1 MRIVRISPKI
11 FGRFTSETPLIIPKE
26 PMVVVY
32 GKNESGKTTYLDMT
46 VALLASQYDTAL
58 MERYGKRELTT
69 FSGSI
74 GIQENGEDLTVN
86 FTKDAKVPAA
96 RSKVPRTPDPKQS
109 TIWDKIKDLQ
119 LDTVRNLFRV
129 SSRDISN
136 GDATLEKFNQY
147 SLGDR
152 SGQSVTGALELLK
165 ERAKSASGTIKG
177 LEEDRDGFGQELNQ
191 AEGTAQEY
199 KDALNRIAGNSIKV
213 EEKKNT
219 ISSCDDE
226 KALIDSCGLAAKS
239 FLDAKLAK
247 QHLDDAERNHTLVPQ
262 SFASI
267 ISEIG
272 TQKEALNT
280 LDIPKAESDLRT
292 LEDGV
297 NAINIEIQDGLRAL
311 AITQEDL
318 ELYPQLFDS
327 GSRDFIFETIKTK
340 FISLDSAIEA
350 RKSID
355 LAGPQERSSELD
367 ELAKTAKQNWG
378 HYKTGQSAQEFL
390 IAPNIPDNHS
400 TTAVDQNN
408 PTRLRLLSIFLL
420 ATTAGISFALEQYIS
435 ATVLGVLA
443 IVMFGNQVLSR
454 KQRQKDPL
462 VNLGRSNFGIEEVR
476 KIAAATA
483 DTERDAGQAQADLVI
498 VEKRVLEADKKVN
511 EAKSDL
517 EESLKQIGLGG
528 RDWLKVDEFN
538 SAVVHIKKVTDKLSD
553 LRTALKLHEDAETK
567 VQNQSQ
573 QLSEIRTAVIALV
586 KNIGIVKTVEEL
598 PSKESIQSLVDR
610 LTQDFEEQEGW
621 RQDILDHDRLLEDK
635 SGDSVLFQELL
646 ALTSEERDERRRTV
660 LQEKSVLAQE
670 VEEIE
675 SQIRADQAT
684 ADSLATSHRIN
695 DLNLSIGETKE
706 QIREAQLMFARLNLL
721 ASKMESLAIAR
732 AEATKPELHKRVQEM
747 VVAVAEDWNSIDLS
761 GQHPVVTYKN
771 AVEVEDTF
779 LSDGGRTLLYTA
791 MRIAIMQQ
799 EAQDP
804 KAAALPLLCDDPL
817 LHLDDERTVQAFKMM
832 RDQAE
837 GHQIIY
843 FTCKT
848 EIRELAEEMNI
859 PVVTI

>member
-1 MRIVRISPKI
+1 MRIVRISPRI
-11 FGRFTSETPLIIPKE
+11 FGRFTSETPLVIPKE

-74 GIQENGEDLTVN
+74 GIQEDGADLTVN

-109 TIWDKIKDLQ
+109 AIWDKIKDLQ

-152 SGQSVTGALELLK
+152 SGQSVTGALDLLK
-165 ERAKSASGTIKG
+165 ERAKTAKNTVTSLGQDLT
-177 LEEDRDGFGQELNQ
+177 GFKDELDKVV
-191 AEGTAQEY
+191 GTAQEY
-199 KDALNRIAGNSIKV
+199 KDALNRIADKSREV
-213 EEKKNT
+213 EEKKSKIT
-219 ISSCDDE
+219 SCDDE

-267 ISEIG
+267 MREIG
-272 TQKEALNT
+272 TQEEALKD

-292 LEDGV
+292 LEEGV
-297 NAINIEIQDGLRAL
+297 NTIKRDIQDGLRAL
-311 AITQEDL
+311 ATTQEDL
-318 ELYPQLFDS
+318 ELYPQLFD
-327 GSRDFIFETIKTK
+327 GDNREFIFETIKYN
-340 FISLDSAIEA
+340 FMSLDSAIEA
-350 RKSID
+350 RKGID
-355 LAGPQERSSELD
+355 LVGPQEKSSRLD
-367 ELAKTAKQNWG
+367 KLATATKENWAKF
-378 HYKTGQSAQEFL
+378 KTGQSAQEFL
-390 IAPNIPDNHS
+390 VSPNIPENHS
-400 TTAVDQNN
+400 TTAVNQNN
-408 PTRLRLLSIFLL
+408 PTRLWLLPILLL
-420 ATTAGISFALEQYIS
+420 ASTAGISFALEQYIS
-435 ATVLGVLA
+435 AAVLGALA
-443 IVMFGNQVLSR
+443 IMRFGNQVLRR
-454 KQRQKDPL
+454 KQKQKNPL
-462 VNLGRSNFGIEEVR
+462 VNLEGSTFGIEQVR
-476 KIAAATA
+476 QTAAATA
-483 DTERDAGQAQADLVI
+483 DAERDAGVARAELVI
-498 VEKRVLEADKKVN
+498 VENSVREADNKVS

-528 RDWLKVDEFN
+528 RDWLKVDQFN
-538 SAVVHIKKVTDKLSD
+538 GAVVHIRKVTGKLSD
-553 LRTALKLHEDAETK
+553 LRTALNSYEDAEVK

-573 QLSEIRTAVIALV
+573 QLSEIRTAVIALL
-586 KNIGIVKTVEEL
+586 KNTGIVKTVEEL
-598 PSKESIQSLVDR
+598 PSKESIQTLVDR
-610 LTQDFEEQEGW
+610 LTQDFEEQDGW
-621 RQDILDHDRLLEDK
+621 RQDILNHDRLLEEQT
-635 SGDSVLFQELL
+635 GDSVLFQKLL
-646 ALTSEERDERRRTV
+646 ALTNEERDERRRTV
-660 LQEKSVLAQE
+660 LQERSVLVNE
-670 VEEIE
+670 VETLKGL
-675 SQIRADQAT
+675 IRADETITT
-684 ADSLATSHRIN
+684 ALATSHRIN
-695 DLNLSIGETKE
+695 DLNLSIGETEE
-706 QIREAQLMFARLNLL
+706 QIREAQIVFARLNLL

-779 LSDGGRTLLYTA
+779 LSEGGRTLLYTA

-817 LHLDDERTVQAFKMM
+817 LHLDDERTVQAFRMM

-848 EIRELAEEMNI
+848 EIRDLADEMQI
-859 PVVTI
+859 PVIDI

>member
-1 MRIVRISPKI
+1 MRIVRISPRI

-74 GIQENGEDLTVN
+74 GIQENGEDLTVT

-109 TIWDKIKDLQ
+109 VIWDKIKDLQ

-152 SGQSVTGALELLK
+152 SGQSVTGALDLLK
-165 ERAKSASGTIKG
+165 ERAKTANNTVTS
-177 LEEDRDGFGQELNQ
+177 LGQDLTRFKDELDKVV
-191 AEGTAQEY
+191 GTAQEY
-199 KDALNRIAGNSIKV
+199 KTVLERIAGNSIKV

-219 ISSCDDE
+219 ISSRDDE

-247 QHLDDAERNHTLVPQ
+247 QHLDDAERNHTLVPE

-267 ISEIG
+267 MSEIG
-272 TQKEALNT
+272 TQEEALKD
-280 LDIPKAESDLRT
+280 LDLPKAESDLRT
-292 LEDGV
+292 LEEGL
-297 NAINIEIQDGLRAL
+297 NTINRDIQDGLRAL
-311 AITQEDL
+311 ATTQEDL
-318 ELYPQLFDS
+318 ELYPQLFD
-327 GSRDFIFETIKTK
+327 GDNREFIFETIKYN
-340 FISLDSAIEA
+340 FMSLDSAIEA
-350 RKSID
+350 RKGID
-355 LAGPQERSSELD
+355 LVGPQEKSSRLD
-367 ELAKTAKQNWG
+367 EKAKAAKQNWE
-378 HYKTGQSAQEFL
+378 KFNTGQSAQEFL
-390 IAPNIPDNHS
+390 VSPNILDNHS
-400 TTAVDQNN
+400 TTAVDRNN
-408 PTRLRLLSIFLL
+408 PTRLRLLSILLL

-435 ATVLGVLA
+435 ATVLGALA
-443 IVMFGNQVLSR
+443 MVIFGNQVLSR
-454 KQRQKDPL
+454 KQRQKNPL
-462 VNLGRSNFGIEEVR
+462 VNLDASTSGIEQVR
-476 KIAAATA
+476 QTAAATA
-483 DTERDAGQAQADLVI
+483 DAERDAGGARADLVI
-498 VEKRVLEADKKVN
+498 EENRVHKANEKVD

-528 RDWLKVDEFN
+528 RNWLKVDEFN
-538 SAVVHIKKVTDKLSD
+538 SAVVHIKKVTDKLSN
-553 LRTALKLHEDAETK
+553 LRTALELHEGAETK
-567 VQNQSQ
+567 VQHQTQ
-573 QLSEIRTAVIALV
+573 QLSEIRTAVIALLNNV
-586 KNIGIVKTVEEL
+586 GIIKTVEEL
-598 PSKESIQSLVDR
+598 PSKESIQTLVDR

-621 RQDILDHDRLLEDK
+621 RRDILNHDRLLEDQT
-635 SGDSVLFQELL
+635 GDSVLFQKLL
-646 ALTSEERDERRRTV
+646 ALTNEERDERRRTV
-660 LQEKSVLAQE
+660 LQERSVLVDE
-670 VEEIE
+670 VERLEGL
-675 SQIRADQAT
+675 IRADET
-684 ADSLATSHRIN
+684 ITTSLATSHRIN

-721 ASKMESLAIAR
+721 ASKMESLAVAR

-779 LSDGGRTLLYTA
+779 LSEGGRTLLYTA

-817 LHLDDERTVQAFKMM
+817 LHLDDERTVQAFRMM

-843 FTCKT
+843 FTCKQ
-848 EIRELAEEMNI
+848 EIRELAEEMQI
-859 PVVTI
+859 PVIDI

>member
-1 MRIVRISPKI
+1 MRIVRISPRI
-11 FGRFTSETPLIIPKE
+11 FGRFTSETPLVIPKE

-74 GIQENGEDLTVN
+74 GIQENGEDLTVT

-109 TIWDKIKDLQ
+109 VIWDKIKDLQ

-152 SGQSVTGALELLK
+152 SGQSVTGALDLLK
-165 ERAKSASGTIKG
+165 ERAKTANNTVTR
-177 LEEDRDGFGQELNQ
+177 LDGNLTGFDQELNQ

-199 KDALNRIAGNSIKV
+199 KTVLERIAGNSIKV

-219 ISSCDDE
+219 ISSRDDE
-226 KALIDSCGLAAKS
+226 KALIDSCGLAAKP

-292 LEDGV
+292 LEEGV
-297 NAINIEIQDGLRAL
+297 STINIDIQDGLRAL
-311 AITQEDL
+311 ATTQEDL
-318 ELYPQLFDS
+318 ELYPQLFD
-327 GSRDFIFETIKTK
+327 GDSRDFIFEAIKTK
-340 FISLDSAIEA
+340 FISLESAIEA

-355 LAGPQERSSELD
+355 LAGPQEKSSRLD
-367 ELAKTAKQNWG
+367 ELAKTAKQNWEQ
-378 HYKTGQSAQEFL
+378 YKTGQSAQEFL
-390 IAPNIPDNHS
+390 IAPNISDNHS
-400 TTAVDQNN
+400 TTAVDQSN
-408 PTRLRLLSIFLL
+408 PTRLRLLSILLL

-435 ATVLGVLA
+435 ATVLGALA

-454 KQRQKDPL
+454 KQRQKNPL
-462 VNLGRSNFGIEEVR
+462 INLEGPTFGIEQVR
-476 KIAAATA
+476 QTAAATA
-483 DTERDAGQAQADLVI
+483 DAERDAGGARADLVI
-498 VEKRVLEADKKVN
+498 EENKVHKANEKVD

-528 RDWLKVDEFN
+528 SDWLKVDEFN
-538 SAVVHIKKVTDKLSD
+538 SAVVHIKKVTDKLSN
-553 LRTALKLHEDAETK
+553 LRTALDLREDAETK
-567 VQNQSQ
+567 VQHQTQ
-573 QLSEIRTAVIALV
+573 QLSRVRTAVIALL
-586 KNIGIVKTVEEL
+586 KNVGIIKTVEEL
-598 PSKESIQSLVDR
+598 PSKESIQTLVDR

-621 RQDILDHDRLLEDK
+621 RRDILNHDRLLEDQT
-635 SGDSVLFQELL
+635 GDSVLFQKLL
-646 ALTSEERDERRRTV
+646 TWTDEQRGERRTTV

-670 VEEIE
+670 VEKIE
-675 SQIRADQAT
+675 SEIRADQAT

-779 LSDGGRTLLYTA
+779 LSEGGRTLLYTA

-817 LHLDDERTVQAFKMM
+817 LHLDDERTVQAFRMM

-848 EIRELAEEMNI
+848 EIRDLAEEMQI
-859 PVVTI
+859 PVIDI

>member
-1 MRIVRISPKI
+1 MRIVRISPRI
-11 FGRFTSETPLIIPKE
+11 FGRFTSDTPLIIPKE

-74 GIQENGEDLTVN
+74 GIQENGEDLTVT

-109 TIWDKIKDLQ
+109 VIWDKIKDLQ

-152 SGQSVTGALELLK
+152 SGQSVTGALDLLK
-165 ERAKSASGTIKG
+165 DRAKTANNTVTSLGQDLT
-177 LEEDRDGFGQELNQ
+177 GFKDELDKVV
-191 AEGTAQEY
+191 GTAQEY
-199 KDALNRIAGNSIKV
+199 KDALNRIADKSREV
-213 EEKKNT
+213 EEKKSKIT
-219 ISSCDDE
+219 SCDDE
-226 KALIDSCGLAAKS
+226 KALIDSCGLAADS
-239 FLDAKLAK
+239 FSKAKEAK
-247 QHLDDAERNHTLVPQ
+247 QPLDDAERDHTLVPQ

-267 ISEIG
+267 ISEIR
-272 TQKEALNT
+272 TQKVALEN
-280 LDIPKAESDLRT
+280 LDLPKAESDLRT
-292 LEDGV
+292 SEEGV
-297 NAINIEIQDGLRAL
+297 NTINRDIQDGLRAL
-311 AITQEDL
+311 ATTQEDL
-318 ELYPQLFDS
+318 ELYPQLFD
-327 GSRDFIFETIKTK
+327 GDSREFIFETIKTK

-350 RKSID
+350 RRGID
-355 LAGPQERSSELD
+355 LVGPQEKSSRLD
-367 ELAKTAKQNWG
+367 ELAKAAKQNWEL
-378 HYKTGQSAQEFL
+378 YKTGQSAQEFL
-390 IAPNIPDNHS
+390 IAPNILDNHS

-408 PTRLRLLSIFLL
+408 PTRLRLLLILLL
-420 ATTAGISFALEQYIS
+420 ASTAGISFALEQYIS
-435 ATVLGVLA
+435 AAVLGVLA
-443 IVMFGNQVLSR
+443 IVMFGKQVLRR
-454 KQRQKDPL
+454 KQKQKSPL
-462 VNLGRSNFGIEEVR
+462 VNLDASTSGIEQVR
-476 KIAAATA
+476 KTAAATTDA
-483 DTERDAGQAQADLVI
+483 ERDAGGARAELVI
-498 VEKRVLEADKKVN
+498 AENRVLEEDQKVI

-517 EESLKQIGLGG
+517 ETSLKQIGLGG

-553 LRTALKLHEDAETK
+553 LKTVLKLHEDAETK

-573 QLSEIRTAVIALV
+573 QLSEIRTAVIALLNNV
-586 KNIGIVKTVEEL
+586 GIIKTVEEL
-598 PSKESIQSLVDR
+598 PAKESIQTLVDR

-621 RQDILDHDRLLEDK
+621 RRDILNHDRLLEDQTR
-635 SGDSVLFQELL
+635 DSVLFQKLL
-646 ALTSEERDERRRTV
+646 TWTDEQRGERRTTV
-660 LQEKSVLAQE
+660 LQERSVLVDE
-670 VEEIE
+670 VERLKGL
-675 SQIRADQAT
+675 IRADLAIT
-684 ADSLATSHRIN
+684 ASLATSHRIN
-695 DLNLSIGETKE
+695 DLNLSIGETEE
-706 QIREAQLMFARLNLL
+706 QIREAQLIFARLNLL

-779 LSDGGRTLLYTA
+779 LSEGGRTLLYTA

-817 LHLDDERTVQAFKMM
+817 LHLDDERTVQAFRMM

-848 EIRELAEEMNI
+848 EIRDLAEEMQI
-859 PVVTI
+859 PVIDI

>member
-1 MRIVRISPKI
+1 MKIVRISPKN

-109 TIWDKIKDLQ
+109 AIWDKIKDLQ

-136 GDATLEKFNQY
+136 GVATLEKFNQY

-152 SGQSVTGALELLK
+152 SGQSVTGALDLLK
-165 ERAKSASGTIKG
+165 ERANTANNTVTRLGGNLTGFK
-177 LEEDRDGFGQELNQ
+177 EELDKVV
-191 AEGTAQEY
+191 GTAQEY
-199 KDALNRIAGNSIKV
+199 KDALNRIAENSKKV
-213 EEKKNT
+213 EVNERN

-226 KALIDSCGLAAKS
+226 KTLLDSCGLAADS
-239 FLDAKLAK
+239 FSKAKEAK
-247 QHLDDAERNHTLVPQ
+247 QHLDDAERDHTLVPQ
-262 SFASI
+262 SFASVRN
-267 ISEIG
+267 EIE
-272 TQKEALNT
+272 TQKEALKD
-280 LDIPKAESDLRT
+280 LDLPKAESELRILEGDLRS
-292 LEDGV
+292 
-297 NAINIEIQDGLRAL
+297 INKDIQDGLRAL
-311 AITQEDL
+311 AITKEDL
-318 ELYPQLFDS
+318 ELYPQLFD
-327 GSRDFIFETIKTK
+327 GDSRDFIFESIKTK
-340 FISLDSAIEA
+340 FISLDSASKN
-350 RKSID
+350 RDGID
-355 LAGPQERSSELD
+355 LGGPQERFSRLD
-367 ELAKTAKQNWG
+367 EKAKTEKENWE
-378 HYKTGQSAQEFL
+378 KFNTGQSAQEFL

-408 PTRLRLLSIFLL
+408 PTRLRLIPILLL
-420 ATTAGISFALEQYIS
+420 AITAGISFALEQYIS
-435 ATVLGVLA
+435 ATVLSALA
-443 IVMFGNQVLSR
+443 FVMFSKQILSR
-454 KQRQKDPL
+454 KQKQKNPL
-462 VNLGRSNFGIEEVR
+462 VSLEESTFGIERVR
-476 KIAAATA
+476 RAAAQTA
-483 DTERDAGQAQADLVI
+483 DAERDAGGARADLVI
-498 VEKRVLEADKKVN
+498 EENKAQKANKKVD
-511 EAKSDL
+511 EVKSDL

-538 SAVVHIKKVTDKLSD
+538 SAVVHIKKVTDKLSN
-553 LRTALKLHEDAETK
+553 LRTTLELHEDAKTK
-567 VQNQSQ
+567 VQHQTQ
-573 QLSEIRTAVIALV
+573 QLSHVRTAVIALV

-610 LTQDFEEQEGW
+610 LTQNFEEQEGW
-621 RQDILDHDRLLEDK
+621 RQNILNHDRLSEEQT
-635 SGDSVLFQELL
+635 GDSVLFQELL
-646 ALTSEERDERRRTV
+646 ALTSEERDERRKTLLEKRRV
-660 LQEKSVLAQE
+660 LGDE
-670 VEEIE
+670 VE
-675 SQIRADQAT
+675 SMKGLIRADRAIT
-684 ADSLATSHRIN
+684 DSLATSHRIN

-721 ASKMESLAIAR
+721 ASKMESFAIAR

-747 VVAVAEDWNSIDLS
+747 VVAVAEDWNSIDLT
-761 GQHPVVTYKN
+761 GEHPVVTYKN

-779 LSDGGRTLLYTA
+779 LSEGGRTLLYTA

-804 KAAALPLLCDDPL
+804 NAPSLPLLCDDPL
-817 LHLDDERTVQAFKMM
+817 LHLDDERTVQAFRMM